1 VRREEIT
8 SNVTYL
14 GEEGGQKSA
23 EKSVSYYLN
32 GPKDKLMVS
41 KQEEQNIEV
50 S

>member
-1 VRREEIT
+1 MSHRGRRL
-8 SNVTYL
+8 SKKC
-14 GEEGGQKSA
+14 G
-23 EKSVSYYLN
+23 KSVSYYLN